1 MRALVVSVIFMLV
14 LAAPAGAARLNPVER
29 QAINRTLDAFVN
41 SAVKR
46 RSVMASYDLVTPS
59 MRAGISR
66 STWAKGNLPV
76 SAYPARGST
85 FHAWTVDFA
94 SPTDVGFELMIESRK
109 SRSDS
114 IVFTGEVKKIHGRWL
129 IDSFN
134 PSATFSGSGTVVGP
148 HDFTAQSGG
157 DGARVASLGSAWIA
171 LPAALLGAGVLL
183 LVGWLLIV
191 WQRNLRAARRYKPRP
206 LEPIRVAKEH
216 REVDAQLRS
225 VRKRSR

>member
-1 MRALVVSVIFMLV
+1 MRALLVSAILV
-14 LAAPAGAARLNPVER
+14 LALAAPAGAARLNRVDR

-46 RSVMASYDLVTPS
+46 HNVMASYELVTPS

-76 SAYPARGST
+76 TAYPARGST

-129 IDSFN
+129 VDSLS
-134 PSATFSGSGTVVGP
+134 PSATFGGAGTVVGP

-157 DGARVASLGSAWIA
+157 DGARVASLSSAWIA
-171 LPAALLGAGVLL
+171 LPAAVLGAGILF
-183 LVGWLLIV
+183 LVGWFLV
-191 WQRNLRAARRYKPRP
+191 AWQRNLRAARRHEPRP
-206 LEPIRVAKEH
+206 LQPVRVAKER
-216 REVDAQLRS
+216 REVDARLRS
-225 VRKRSR
+225 AAKRSQ